1 VVITGGIPSSVCPN
15 PETGPDVVTATEPVA
30 SVVVI
35 GVDIGTTSTKAVAF
49 DTAGHELAARS
60 IGYDLHE
67 PAPGRAEQDPDEI
80 VAAVLG
86 TVRQLTEELT
96 VKVAALSFSSA
107 MHSLIGLDPDGR
119 PVTASITWADS
130 RASLQ
135 AERVRASSGGLA
147 LHRRTGTPV
156 HPMAPLSK
164 LIWFHEQEPK
174 LCEQVGHWVGIK
186 EYVLLRLCEAL
197 VMDHSIAS
205 GSGLMDIQTLAW
217 DSQALQLAGI
227 TAEQLPELVATT
239 TILPGLTPAA
249 AEATGLPQDTPVVVG
264 AGDGPL
270 ANLGLGAVA
279 PGVAACS
286 IGTSGALRVMV
297 EHAAVDPLG
306 GVFCYALTEDRWVV
320 GGAINNGGVVLQWTG
335 EALAPDL
342 GEKSEEELLAL
353 AGTAPVGSGGLI
365 MLPYLLSERAP
376 HWSSLPRGAY
386 IGLTHEHRREHL
398 IRAALEGVCQQL
410 ALVLH
415 SMRAAGNEIRQVRAT
430 GGFARS
436 PLWRQMLADALGM
449 EIQFP
454 AGHEGSS
461 FGAALLGMQA
471 LGLIESVE
479 VAADLVTIEDVVRPD
494 PAAAALYASLL
505 PVFSGLYDALLP
517 TYTALRRLAPSL
529 PVDLSSGS
537 AASDSAAPHSSVP
550 HSSVPDSPA
559 PDPAHAAIKEHS

>member
-1 VVITGGIPSSVCPN
+1 MTS
-15 PETGPDVVTATEPVA
+15 PETGPDAVSAPRPA
-30 SVVVI
+30 SSVVVI

-49 DTAGHELAARS
+49 DTAGTELGSRS
-60 IGYDLHE
+60 IGYELHE

-86 TVRQLTEELT
+86 TVRQLIDDLAVT
-96 VKVAALSFSSA
+96 VAALSFSSA
-107 MHSLIGLDPDGR
+107 MHSLIGLDPAGD
-119 PVTASITWADS
+119 PITPSVTWADS

-135 AERVRASSGGLA
+135 AERVRGSSGGLA

-156 HPMAPLSK
+156 HPMAPLAK

-174 LCEQVGHWVGIK
+174 LCERVGHWVGIK
-186 EYVLLRLCEAL
+186 EYVLLRMCEAL

-205 GSGLMDIQTLAW
+205 GTGLMDINTLAW
-217 DSQALQLAGI
+217 DPQALQLAGI

-239 TILPGLTPAA
+239 TVLSGLTAA
-249 AEATGLPQDTPVVVG
+249 AAAATGLPAATPVVVG

-270 ANLGLGAVA
+270 ANLGLGAVT

-297 EHAAVDPLG
+297 EHPAVDPLG

-335 EALAPDL
+335 DALAPDL
-342 GEKSEEELLAL
+342 GDKSEEELLAL
-353 AGTAPVGSGGLI
+353 AARAPVGSGGLI

-415 SMRAAGNEIRQVRAT
+415 SMRSAGNEIRQVRAT
-430 GGFARS
+430 GGFSRS

-471 LGLIESVE
+471 LGLIESIE
-479 VAADLVTIEDVVRPD
+479 VAAELVTIEDVVRPD
-494 PAAAALYASLL
+494 PTAAARYASLL
-505 PVFSGLYDALLP
+505 PVFSELYGALLP
-517 TYTALRRLAPSL
+517 TFTSLRRLAPSL
-529 PVDLSSGS
+529 PIDL
-537 AASDSAAPHSSVP
+537 V
-550 HSSVPDSPA
+550 
-559 PDPAHAAIKEHS
+559 DPANPARPAQPTTS

>member
-1 VVITGGIPSSVCPN
+1 
-15 PETGPDVVTATEPVA
+15 
-30 SVVVI
+30 VI
-35 GVDIGTTSTKAVAF
+35 GVDIGTTSTKSVAYT
-49 DTAGHELAARS
+49 TAGVELGSSS
-60 IGYDLHE
+60 IGYELHE
-67 PAPGRAEQDPDEI
+67 PAPGRVEQDPDQI

-86 TVRQLTEELT
+86 TLRR
-96 VKVAALSFSSA
+96 VAAGLRVPVAAVSFSSA

-119 PVTASITWADS
+119 PLTPSITWADS
-130 RASLQ
+130 RASAQ
-135 AERVRASSGGLA
+135 ADRVRASAGGLA

-164 LIWFHEQEPK
+164 LIWFREQEPK
-174 LCEQVGHWVGIK
+174 LSEQVGHWVGIK
-186 EYVLLRLCEAL
+186 DYVLLRLCAVL
-197 VMDHSIAS
+197 VTDHSLAS
-205 GSGLMDIQTLAW
+205 GSGLFDLHALAW
-217 DSQALQLAGI
+217 DPQALQLAGI
-227 TAEQLPELVATT
+227 TAEQLPELVPTT
-239 TILPGLTPAA
+239 TVLPGLTAAA
-249 AEATGLPQDTPVVVG
+249 AEATGLPANTPVVVG

-297 EHAAVDPLG
+297 ERPAVDPLG
-306 GVFCYALTEDRWVV
+306 GVFCYALTDDRWVV

-335 EALAPDL
+335 QALAPEF
-342 GEKSEEELLAL
+342 GESPEQELLAL
-353 AGTAPVGSGGLI
+353 AAKAPVGSGGLI

-386 IGLTHEHRREHL
+386 IGLTLEHRREHL

-415 SMRAAGNEIRQVRAT
+415 SMRAAGNEVRQVRAT

-471 LGLIESVE
+471 LGLIKSVE
-479 VAADLVTIEDVVRPD
+479 LAAELVTIDDVVRPD
-494 PAAAALYASLL
+494 PAAAAIYASLL
-505 PVFSGLYDALLP
+505 PVFSELYEALLP
-517 TYTALRRLAPSL
+517 TFTSLRRLAPSL
-529 PVDLSSGS
+529 PISTPNPPDHGRDLVKGTS
-537 AASDSAAPHSSVP
+537 
-550 HSSVPDSPA
+550 
-559 PDPAHAAIKEHS
+559 

>member
-1 VVITGGIPSSVCPN
+1 MINRGLRSSVCPVSDD
-15 PETGPDVVTATEPVA
+15 EVTHDTAGAV
-30 SVVVI
+30 SVPAARVVI
-35 GVDIGTTSTKAVAF
+35 GVDIGTTSTKSVAF
-49 DTAGHELAARS
+49 DVAGHELGSSS
-60 IGYDLHE
+60 IGYELHE
-67 PAPGRAEQDPDEI
+67 PAPGRVEQDPDQI

-86 TVRQLTEELT
+86 TVRQLTDELS
-96 VKVAALSFSSA
+96 VEVAALSFSSA

-119 PVTASITWADS
+119 PLTPSITWADS
-130 RASLQ
+130 RASRQ
-135 AERVRASSGGLA
+135 AERVRASAGGLA

-164 LIWFHEQEPK
+164 LIWFREQEPK
-174 LCEQVGHWVGIK
+174 LSEQVGHWVGIK
-186 EYVLLRLCEAL
+186 DYVLLRICEAL
-197 VMDHSIAS
+197 VTDHSLAS
-205 GSGLMDIQTLAW
+205 GSGLMDIHKLAW
-217 DSQALQLAGI
+217 DPEALQLAGI
-227 TAEQLPELVATT
+227 TVEQLPELVPTT
-239 TILPGLTPAA
+239 TVLPGLTASA
-249 AEATGLPQDTPVVVG
+249 AEATGLPAQTPVVVG

-270 ANLGLGAVA
+270 ANLGLGAVS

-297 EHAAVDPLG
+297 EHPAVDPLG

-335 EALAPDL
+335 DALAPDL
-342 GEKSEEELLAL
+342 GDGPEQELLAL
-353 AGTAPVGSGGLI
+353 AANAPVGSGGLI

-398 IRAALEGVCQQL
+398 VRAALEGVCQQL

-415 SMRAAGNEIRQVRAT
+415 SMRAAGNEVRQVRAT

-479 VAADLVTIEDVVRPD
+479 LAADLVKIQDVVRPD
-494 PAAAALYASLL
+494 PSSAAVYASLL
-505 PVFSGLYDALLP
+505 PVFSELYEALVP
-517 TYTALRRLAPSL
+517 TFVSLRRLAPSL
-529 PVDLSSGS
+529 PIALVQK
-537 AASDSAAPHSSVP
+537 SV
-550 HSSVPDSPA
+550 
-559 PDPAHAAIKEHS
+559 KEP